1 MEKAQ
6 AHKEARKCTCPM
18 YVDEHFGMWRS
29 LSGHDV
35 VRETVQAGPSS
46 FGVEKF
52 GQCQAEDG
60 AEIDPVLQA

>member
-6 AHKEARKCTCPM
+6 AHKEARKLYM
-18 YVDEHFGMWRS
+18 SEAYILRS

-35 VRETVQAGPSS
+35 VRESVQAGPSS

-52 GQCQAEDG
+52 GQCEAEDG